1 MAKKTKKTAPNTIAL
16 NRKASHD
23 YSFETV
29 YEAGIMLQGWEIKS
43 IRQGRVNLQD
53 SYVTMRQGE
62 AYLLGCHISP
72 LLSASTHITADPT
85 RTKKLLLNSSELKKL
100 MGGVQRDGY
109 SIVVT
114 ALYWKKQ
121 LVKVKIA
128 LAKGKKEYDKRASQK
143 ERDWSR
149 NKDRI
154 LKER

>member
-29 YEAGIMLQGWEIKS
+29 YEAGIMLQGWELKS
-43 IRQGRVNLQD
+43 IREGRVNLKD
-53 SYVTMRQGE
+53 SYVTMRHGE

-72 LLSASTHITADPT
+72 LISASTHITTDPT
-85 RTKKLLLNSSELKKL
+85 RSKKLLLNSSELKKL

-121 LVKVKIA
+121 LVKAKIA

-143 ERDWSR
+143 DHDWARD
-149 NKDRI
+149 KDRI

>member
-149 NKDRI
+149 DKDRI